1 MKIIIAGC
9 GIVGTALAE
18 RLAVGKHAVT
28 VIDVNDKHLNYI
40 QNILDVLCVNGDA
53 TAPDT
58 LIEAGAG
65 NADLFIAVTDSDE
78 NNLLACLV
86 AKKLGASNT
95 IARVRTTQNVKTANI
110 LTEEMGLSM
119 VINPELEAAREI
131 FNALKYKPVG
141 QVESI
146 AKGSAEIITCTVKPD
161 TVICNVPIRD
171 MNKVTGTRVLICG
184 IKRNGEV
191 FIPTADTV
199 IQAGDTLSFAGATRN
214 VLAFLK
220 KIKYD
225 TEKIRN
231 MVIIGGSKLGIFLA
245 RKVIEAGIPVKFV
258 DNVAEKSSQLLN
270 LVPEAEIIYG
280 DGTDADLL
288 EEEDVLESSV
298 VVAATDD
305 DSTNTM
311 IALYLSKVAPD
322 VKTVI
327 KIKKSDFED
336 MIFNMNIGAVY
347 NPKYIAVDNIIS
359 YVNAMQNSIVMD
371 EVESMCHVID
381 NQVTIFEFNINEN
394 MPHLETKLMDLKLK
408 KNLLIPIIYRN
419 GRPFIPGG
427 ADIIRAGDI
436 VIVATMDQNI
446 SRFSEIF
453 A

>member
-18 RLAVGKHAVT
+18 RLAVGKHSVT
-28 VIDVNDKHLNYI
+28 VIDVNEHHVNYI
-40 QNILDVLCVNGDA
+40 QNILDVLCITGDA

-58 LIEAGAG
+58 LIEAGVA

-86 AKKLGASNT
+86 AKKLGAGNT

-131 FNALKYKPVG
+131 FNSLKYKPVG

-146 AKGSAEIITCTVKPD
+146 AKGSAEIITITVKPD
-161 TVICNVPIRD
+161 TIICNIPIRE
-171 MNKVTGTRVLICG
+171 MNNVTGTRVLICG
-184 IKRNGEV
+184 IKRDGVV

-199 IQAGDTLSFAGATRN
+199 IRAGDTLSFAATTRN
-214 VLAFLK
+214 SLAFLK

-225 TEKIRN
+225 TERIRN
-231 MVIIGGSKLGIFLA
+231 MVIIGGSKLGVFLA
-245 RKVIEAGIPVKFV
+245 RKVLETGVPVKV
-258 DNVAEKSSQLLN
+258 IDNVEKRCKQLLN
-270 LVPEAEIIYG
+270 LIPEAEIICG
-280 DGTDADLL
+280 DGTDSDLL
-288 EEEDVLESSV
+288 EEEGVLESSV
-298 VVAATDD
+298 VVAATEDD
-305 DSTNTM
+305 PTNTM

-322 VKTVI
+322 IKTVI

-336 MIFNMNIGAVY
+336 MLYNMNIGAIY

-371 EVESMCHVID
+371 EVDSMCHVID
-381 NQVTIFEFNINEN
+381 NQVTIFEFNINEG
-394 MPHLETKLMDLKLK
+394 MPNLETKLMDLRLK
-408 KNLLIPIIYRN
+408 NNLLIPLIYRN
-419 GRPFIPGG
+419 GRPFIPG
-427 ADIIRAGDI
+427 ANDVMRSGDI

>member
-1 MKIIIAGC
+1 MKITIAGC

-28 VIDVNDKHLNYI
+28 VIDVNEAHINYI
-40 QNILDVLCVNGDA
+40 QNILDVLCVVGDA

-58 LIEAGAG
+58 LEEAGVAS
-65 NADLFIAVTDSDE
+65 ADLFIAVTDSDE

-131 FNALKYKPVG
+131 FNSLKYKPVG

-146 AKGSAEIITCTVKPD
+146 AKGSAEIITCTVKPG
-161 TVICNVPIRD
+161 TVICDLPITDLNR
-171 MNKVTGTRVLICG
+171 VTGARVLICG

-191 FIPTADTV
+191 FIPAADTV
-199 IQAGDTLSFAGATRN
+199 IRAGDTLSFAAATN
-214 VLAFLK
+214 NALIFLR

-225 TEKIRN
+225 TEKIRD
-231 MVIIGGSKLGIFLA
+231 MVIIGGSTGVPV
-245 RKVIEAGIPVKFV
+245 KVI
-258 DNVAEKSSQLLN
+258 DNVPEKSRELLN
-270 LVPEAEIIYG
+270 LIPEAEIIYG
-280 DGTDADLL
+280 DGTDSDLL
-288 EEEDVLESSV
+288 EEEGVLESSV

-336 MIFNMNIGAVY
+336 MIFNMNIGAIY
-347 NPKYIAVDNIIS
+347 NPKYIAVDNIIN
-359 YVNAMQNSIVMD
+359 YVNAMQNSIVME

-381 NQVTIFEFNINEN
+381 NKVTIFEFNINEK

-419 GRPFIPGG
+419 GRPFIPG
-427 ADIIRAGDI
+427 ANDIIRAGDI
-436 VIVATMDQNI
+436 VIVATTNKDI
-446 SRFSEIF
+446 CRFSEIF